1 MVKFKITG
9 LTGRRG
15 AMLRICLLLI
25 IALLF
30 VSCKDS
36 GTGGN
41 PFGEKRYG
49 MEAGSRWIYRTQYT
63 NIYYDT
69 LWVYQS
75 THSIV
80 QNSIVTSL
88 SENDS
93 ILSTGP
99 LTKLLSETKEGQ
111 NTYAQLHWYIHNTSN
126 LIRYA
131 YSVTGPVAY
140 VFPKS
145 KNSKYLTV
153 DEYKKIRE
161 FLNYDIIPSKALN
174 DTISKYESQQI
185 LLRYPLKVGD
195 SWQMSTAPFRVE
207 RKILGIENV
216 STALGIIETYK
227 LKSTLS
233 SFNLT
238 YYDYINLDY
247 GLVRRMW
254 RDTAVIMS
262 EDIPGHPMGYMI
274 WNEESSL
281 ISR

>member
-1 MVKFKITG
+1 
-9 LTGRRG
+9 
-15 AMLRICLLLI
+15 MLRICLLFI
-25 IALLF
+25 IVMLF
-30 VSCKDS
+30 ASCKDS

-41 PFGEKRYG
+41 PFPDKRYKIDT
-49 MEAGSRWIYRTQYT
+49 GSQWVYRTQIT
-63 NIYYDT
+63 NQHYDT

-75 THSIV
+75 RDSIV
-80 QNSIVTSL
+80 QNSIVTCL

-93 ILSTGP
+93 VLSTGP
-99 LTKLLSETKEGQ
+99 LTKLRSETTEGQ
-111 NTYAQLHWYIHNTSN
+111 NTYAQLHWYIHNPGN
-126 LIRYA
+126 LIRFA
-131 YSVTGPVAY
+131 YSNAGASAY

-153 DEYKKIRE
+153 DEYRKIRE
-161 FLNYDIIPSKALN
+161 YLNYDISPSKALN
-174 DTISKYESQQI
+174 DTIMKYESQQI

-195 SWQMSTAPFRVE
+195 SWQMSTAPFMVA
-207 RKILGIENV
+207 RKILGIENI

-227 LKSTLS
+227 LESTLS

-254 RDTAVIMS
+254 RDTLVKTGEA
-262 EDIPGHPMGYMI
+262 DPTHPIGYII

>member
-1 MVKFKITG
+1 MKAINKLYF
-9 LTGRRG
+9 
-15 AMLRICLLLI
+15 LLI
-25 IALLF
+25 VALLF

-80 QNSIVTSL
+80 QNTILTCL
-88 SENDS
+88 TENDS
-93 ILSTGP
+93 ILSRGT
-99 LTKLLSETKEGQ
+99 LTKLHCETTEGQ
-111 NTYAQLHWYIHNTSN
+111 NVYSQMNWYIHNASN

-145 KNSKYLTV
+145 KSSKYLTV
-153 DEYKKIRE
+153 DEYRKIRE
-161 FLNYDIIPSKALN
+161 YLNSDIPVTKPVM
-174 DTISKYESQQI
+174 DTIAAYESQQI
-185 LLRYPLKVGD
+185 LLRYPLIVGN
-195 SWQMSTAPFRVE
+195 SWQMSTAPIRVE
-207 RKILGIENV
+207 RKIIGIENI

-227 LKSTLS
+227 LESTLS

-254 RDTAVIMS
+254 RDTAVIIS